1 MEFPTTLTLI
11 SLALFSLSSNVGAIP
26 LTRRNTDNPGI
37 MKGYLQLRD
46 AVAPPKDK
54 DSVRGAVLPRHRL
67 NEVPTQIAS
76 DLARLYVTEESS
88 AM

>member
-1 MEFPTTLTLI
+1 MKFTTALTLI
-11 SLALFSLSSNVGAIP
+11 FLALFSLSSNVGATP
-26 LTRRNTDNPGI
+26 LTRRNTGNPGT

-54 DSVRGAVLPRHRL
+54 DSIG
-67 NEVPTQIAS
+67 S